1 MVSLTRLLEQEM
13 TSLSKAA
20 AEAGARMAPMLV
32 PIVTI
37 IVATLIGAP
46 VMASAQSTTPS
57 STELAQERQDVEQW
71 KAKRLARLT
80 SETGWLTLT
89 GLYWLKP
96 GENTFG
102 RAKSNS
108 LVLDNKALATKA
120 GAFVVN
126 GTQVKFVAR
135 KGAGVTHDGKPVSE
149 INLVADTA
157 GEPTVLNSGSVAFF
171 LIERGGRLG
180 VRVRDA
186 DSPHRKNFSGLEYF
200 PVEDGWVFNA
210 RFEPY
215 AERKHVPIVNI
226 LGMQEEMDAPG
237 ALVFTKDGKEYRLD
251 AVLEAPEDTELF
263 VMFADGTSGKE
274 TYGAGRFMYVEM
286 PKDGVVRLNFNKAY
300 NPPCAFNEF
309 ATCPLPPPQNR
320 LTALRIDAG
329 EKSYGGGHKP

>member
-1 MVSLTRLLEQEM
+1 MKSIPR
-13 TSLSKAA
+13 AA
-20 AEAGARMAPMLV
+20 AAVGATMALYAIGLV
-32 PIVTI
+32 AFPTI
-37 IVATLIGAP
+37 
-46 VMASAQSTTPS
+46 ASTQPSAPS
-57 STELAQERQDVEQW
+57 SAELVQERQNVEQW
-71 KAKRLARLT
+71 KTQRAARLT
-80 SETGWLTLT
+80 SETGWLTLA

-108 LVLDNKALATKA
+108 LVLDNAALPDRA
-120 GAFVVN
+120 GSFVLK
-126 GTQVKFVAR
+126 GDKVKFVAR
-135 KGAGVTHDGKPVSE
+135 KGAGITHDGKPVSE
-149 INLVADTA
+149 IDLVPDTA
-157 GEPTVLNSGSVAFF
+157 GEPTVLNSGPVAFF
-171 LIERGGRLG
+171 LIERTGKLG
-180 VRVRDA
+180 IRVRDS
-186 DSPHRKNFSGLEYF
+186 DSPHRKQFSGLEYF
-200 PVEDGWVFNA
+200 PVNDGWVFNA

-215 AERKHVPIVNI
+215 AQRKQVSIVNI

-251 AVLEAPEDTELF
+251 AVLEAPDDKELF

-329 EKSYGGGHKP
+329 EKSYAGGHQP

>member
-1 MVSLTRLLEQEM
+1 MVSFTRLLEQEM

-20 AEAGARMAPMLV
+20 AAAGAMMARALTPVLLV
-32 PIVTI
+32 V
-37 IVATLIGAP
+37 VTLIGTPA
-46 VMASAQSTTPS
+46 MASGQSTAPS
-57 STELAQERQDVEQW
+57 SAELAQERQALEQW
-71 KAKRLARLT
+71 KANRLARLT

-89 GLYWLKP
+89 GLYWLEP

-108 LVLDNKALATKA
+108 LVLDNEALASKA
-120 GAFVVN
+120 GAFVMN

-135 KGAGVTHDGKPVSE
+135 KGAGITHEGKPVSE
-149 INLVADTA
+149 IDLVADTA
-157 GEPTVLNSGSVAFF
+157 GEPTVLNSGSLAFF
-171 LIERGGRLG
+171 LIERGGKLG
-180 VRVRDA
+180 VRVRDVN
-186 DSPHRKNFSGLEYF
+186 SPHRKNFSGLEYF
-200 PVEDGWVFNA
+200 PVDDSWVFNA

-215 AERKHVPIVNI
+215 AERKHVSIVNI

-274 TYGAGRFMYVEM
+274 TYGAGRFMYVQM

-320 LTALRIDAG
+320 LTSLRIDAG
-329 EKSYGGGHKP
+329 EKSYGGGHPP